1 MVPNQ
6 RADSSACLSLRS
18 LRSLR
23 LNGVRFNSLEAD
35 PAGRDLGAVI
45 ARSRGSTRAP
55 RRVARPIGTPD
66 SSSSPVPPHPGPP
79 RGRGRIIGCVA
90 TNRGIQTSNPKSEGR
105 RPKEGRRSKSEVR
118 NPRPSA
124 VRASL
129 GLRPSTFGFDRRVP
143 PNPSSPV
150 GATCL

>member
-66 SSSSPVPPHPGPP
+66 SSSSPVPTVPGVLSLTPSRP
-79 RGRGRIIGCVA
+79 G
-90 TNRGIQTSNPKSEGR
+90 SNS
-105 RPKEGRRSKSEVR
+105 
-118 NPRPSA
+118 
-124 VRASL
+124 
-129 GLRPSTFGFDRRVP
+129 
-143 PNPSSPV
+143 
-150 GATCL
+150 